1 MNPDLHSQFL
11 PGSRGRIV
19 GALRRQPMTADE
31 LATRLG
37 QTNHAIRAQLRAM
50 ERDGLIE
57 AAGVRP
63 GTTRPFALYR
73 LTARLEQLLSRAY
86 TAFLA
91 RLVQVFA
98 SRHDVQEVETV
109 MRETGRALAADL
121 GERIDRRR
129 SFGARVQAASRL
141 LNDELGAV
149 THVEEDE
156 EGISIKGA
164 SCPLSALTDKNPGAC
179 LAIESLL
186 AECLGVPVTECCER
200 RSRPQ
205 CCFRIRASRM
215 SRPHGRPT

>member
-1 MNPDLHSQFL
+1 
-11 PGSRGRIV
+11 
-19 GALRRQPMTADE
+19 MTADE

-98 SRHDVQEVETV
+98 SRHDVQEVQTV
-109 MRETGRALAADL
+109 MRETGRALATDL
-121 GERIDRRR
+121 AGRLDRRR
-129 SFGARVQAASRL
+129 SLGERARAASQL

-149 THVEEDE
+149 TRVEEDE
-156 EGISIKGA
+156 DGLSIKGA
-164 SCPLSALTDKNPGAC
+164 SCPLSALTGKDPGAC

-200 RSRPQ
+200 RARPQ
-205 CCFRIRASRM
+205 CCFRIPRPSM